1 MRSDTITMERELAEA
16 EAEIAALRDKA
27 AAFDTLS
34 ERLASGDW
42 RVERWEPAPY
52 VRGVRLTVARTG
64 ERIICATLAEA
75 VRLAMEAEGER

>member
-1 MRSDTITMERELAEA
+1 MRSDTIPPGN
-16 EAEIAALRDKA
+16 EIVKLKAAFAALRDKA

-75 VRLAMEAEGER
+75 VRLAMEAEGK